1 MKIIFSTSS
10 ISTVVK
16 HNLKFILYACYVLLA
31 AWLLFF
37 AYQNLYSSIIAPEKI
52 DKSEIIAKR
61 QKVNIEL
68 FNLITAN
75 INEKATNSAQAINTI
90 PDPFD

>member
-1 MKIIFSTSS
+1 MKISFSTSS
-10 ISTVVK
+10 IATIVR
-16 HNLKFILYACYVLLA
+16 HNLKFIIYACFVLLA

-37 AYQNLYSSIIAPEKI
+37 GYQNLYSSIIAPEEI
-52 DKSEIIAKR
+52 DKSEIVAKR

-75 INEKATNSAQAINTI
+75 ISKKTTSTTEAITAI

>member
-1 MKIIFSTSS
+1 MKIQLSTSS
-10 ISTVVK
+10 IATTVK
-16 HNLKFILYACYVLLA
+16 HNLKFVLYTFFVLLA

-37 AYQNLYSSIIAPEKI
+37 AYQNLYSLIIAPGEI

-68 FNLITAN
+68 FNSITDN
-75 INEKATNSAQAINTI
+75 ISEKAANTTEIINTI

>member
-1 MKIIFSTSS
+1 M
-10 ISTVVK
+10 VR
-16 HNLKFILYACYVLLA
+16 HNLKFILYSCLVLLA

-37 AYQNLYSSIIAPEKI
+37 AYQNLYSSIIAPGEI

-68 FNLITAN
+68 FNSIADN
-75 INEKATNSAQAINTI
+75 FSKKGTNNAEAVNTI